1 VRRPFVLWCCTASN
15 NTARLACSYADAL
28 PVATRTMPT
37 LCRPVLSMS
46 TAHLIWMLYMV
57 DSSNHADR
65 IFIVLAKS
73 KRTLYSSG
81 LCQASF
87 HTDTRLFTLL
97 HI

>member
-1 VRRPFVLWCCTASN
+1 
-15 NTARLACSYADAL
+15 
-28 PVATRTMPT
+28 
-37 LCRPVLSMS
+37 
-46 TAHLIWMLYMV
+46 MV